1 MQMPKQLTLGS
12 LFDGIGGWLLAAVHN
27 GVKPIWSSEIE
38 KFPMAVTKHHFPDV
52 IQLGDITKLDG
63 ATLPPVD
70 VICAGSPCQDL
81 SVAGKRE
88 GLKGERSGL
97 FKTAIDIVRR
107 MRLSTGG
114 GQPRFFIWENVPGA
128 FSSNKGLD
136 FKAVLEEIGQTE
148 IPMPDG
154 GKWAEAGMVE
164 CPKCDIAWR
173 VLDAQY
179 FGVPQRRKRIFLVAD
194 FAATGRRAGEV
205 LFERKS
211 LYGDSE
217 QGSEAGQATTGEAK
231 SGAGDAIYDMTH
243 AQDVIRENEKAPT
256 LNARMGTGGNQV
268 PLILNDQG
276 GSVMQ
281 VETDGKV
288 GMLRAEAHGN
298 KPTVAYCIA
307 GNTIDRQTQNGGNG
321 KGVQEELSYTLNTMD
336 RHAVVSTTGGQ
347 NAYAIGNGQ
356 TNQPMMTDKVGTL
369 NCMHDQ
375 IAIMQK
381 LAGENKQLE
390 VSAPMTDEDL
400 TDKM

>member
-1 MQMPKQLTLGS
+1 MAIRQLTLGS
-12 LFDGIGGWLLAAVHN
+12 LFNGIGGWIIAAERN
-27 GVKPIWSSEIE
+27 GIKTIWESEVNAFCE
-38 KFPMAVTKHHFPDV
+38 ALMKVRFPDV
-52 IQLGDITKLDG
+52 IQLGDVTKID
-63 ATLPPVD
+63 ATKIPTVD
-70 VICAGSPCQDL
+70 IICAGSPCQDL

-107 MRLSTGG
+107 MRMSTGG
-114 GQPRFFIWENVPGA
+114 AQPRWFIWENVPGA

-164 CPKCDIAWR
+164 CLKCDIAWR

-194 FAATGRRAGEV
+194 FAAAGRRAGEV

-217 QGSEAGQATTGEAK
+217 QGSEKGQATARDAEG
-231 SGAGDAIYDMTH
+231 GAEDAIYDMTH
-243 AQDVIRENEKAPT
+243 ANDVIRESKGKVPT

-268 PLILNDQG
+268 PIVLNDQG
-276 GSVMQ
+276 GSVMN
-281 VETDGKV
+281 VEKETV
-288 GMLRAEAHGN
+288 GTLRAEAHGN
-298 KPTVAYCIA
+298 NPVVAYCIA
-307 GNTIDRQTQNGGNG
+307 GNTIDRQAQNGGNG

-347 NAYAIGNGQ
+347 IAWSSSKGSFH
-356 TNQPMMTDKVGTL
+356 TNFQKDKAPTLMETDWKNPPTVVTVTADKLPEACAPMM
-369 NCMHDQ
+369 
-375 IAIMQK
+375 
-381 LAGENKQLE
+381 
-390 VSAPMTDEDL
+390 DEDS
-400 TDKM
+400 TDRI